1 MDERSFIW
9 VLTVAVLGWIFL
21 MRRLQTVRNERK
33 YHRFIEWESV
43 DEELEE
49 YTEDDED

>member
-9 VLTVAVLGWIFL
+9 MLTVAGLGWIFL

-33 YHRFIEWESV
+33 FHRFIELESV

-49 YTEDDED
+49 YAEDDED